1 MSQKLLTPFLR
12 HLPTHHPE
20 IEANST
26 IIPKWTKSEIFKNSS
41 EMEKRGVAGTA
52 YNAHIAKIA
61 ALPRVDR
68 FCVFLLP
75 LFALIKCW
83 NAATSPSRGMLV
95 ASGGRVQA

>member
-52 YNAHIAKIA
+52 YNARIAKIA
-61 ALPRVDR
+61 AVPRVDR
-68 FCVFLLP
+68 FCVFSQPLL
-75 LFALIKCW
+75 ALIKCW
-83 NAATSPSRGMLV
+83 NVATSAICRIV
-95 ASGGRVQA
+95 ACNGG